1 MATLPDA
8 DITIITDKPD
18 SSSPLSKLQNS
29 GSGSFQFPS
38 EVQNEGFYTIFR
50 VSERQANFN
59 EGPNGSNANRI
70 SVTGS
75 VDNIESTIVLP
86 LPPNLGT
93 AYGVNYSGAEFGVFT
108 SSLVGAGGAAQRA
121 LTKNPENISGAFNAA
136 VDSVVGGAIDSL
148 KEDFVGALGDG
159 LEKLV
164 LLAGRSALDTSVGQ
178 AVGAGIGVAKN
189 PYQAIVFQ
197 NPNFRTHS
205 FSYNLFASDA
215 SESESIRQMIK
226 VFKRSMFPS
235 FAGGGLFLRYPK
247 VFDIEHVA
255 GTSNNPFMFKV
266 ATSALTDFTVDYHG
280 DGTPSYFERADNPAP
295 TNIRIN
301 MTFQELTILTQEDFD
316 RVNY

>member
-8 DITIITDKPD
+8 DITVRVPNTD
-18 SSSPLSKLQNS
+18 SSSPLGKLQNS
-29 GSGSFQFPS
+29 GAGSFQFPN

-50 VSERQANFN
+50 VSERQADYSQ
-59 EGPNGSNANRI
+59 GSIN
-70 SVTGS
+70 VTGS

-93 AYGVNYSGAEFGVFT
+93 AYGVNYSGAEFGVF
-108 SSLVGAGGAAQRA
+108 SSNLIDAGAAAQR
-121 LTKNPENISGAFNAA
+121 EFRQSGSISGAFGEGVNE
-136 VDSVVGGAIDSL
+136 VVGGAIDSL
-148 KEDFVGALGDG
+148 KNDFVGALGDG

-164 LLAGRSALDTSVGQ
+164 LLAGRSALGTSAGQ
-178 AVGAGIGVAKN
+178 AIGAGIGVAKN

-215 SESESIRQMIK
+215 SESESIRQIIRA
-226 VFKRSMFPS
+226 FKRSMFPS
-235 FAGGGLFLRYPK
+235 FVGDGLFFRYPK

-255 GTSNNPFMFKV
+255 GTQNNPFMFKI

-280 DGTPSYFERADNPAP
+280 DGTPSYFERADHPAP

-301 MTFQELTILTQEDFD
+301 MTFQELNILTQEDFD
-316 RVNY
+316 RANF

>member
-1 MATLPDA
+1 MPTPDFYV
-8 DITIITDKPD
+8 DVRYKDDLKYPNKL
-18 SSSPLSKLQNS
+18 SSLYKNGLDNIL
-29 GSGSFQFPS
+29 FPN

-50 VSERQANFN
+50 VSERQANYNSGRVF
-59 EGPNGSNANRI
+59 
-70 SVTGS
+70 VTGS
-75 VDNIESTIVLP
+75 TDEVESNIVLP

-93 AYGVNYSGAEFGVFT
+93 AYGVNYTGTEFGVFT
-108 SSLVGAGGAAQRA
+108 SALVGAGSAAKA
-121 LTKNPENISGAFNAA
+121 DFEKNENLGGAFGAA
-136 VDSVVGGAIDSL
+136 VDNLVGGAIDSL
-148 KEDFVGALGDG
+148 KTDFVGALKGG
-159 LEKLV
+159 LENLT
-164 LLAGRSALDTSVGQ
+164 LLAARGALDTSIGG
-178 AVGAGIGVAKN
+178 AIGAGIGVAKN

-316 RVNY
+316 KANF